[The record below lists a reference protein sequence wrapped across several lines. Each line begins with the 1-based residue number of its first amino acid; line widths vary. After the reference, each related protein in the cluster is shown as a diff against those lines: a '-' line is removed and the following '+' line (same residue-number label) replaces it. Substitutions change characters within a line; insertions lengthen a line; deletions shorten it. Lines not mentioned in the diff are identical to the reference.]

1 MASSSQD
8 NPNLS
13 AGAVAG
19 AAAPDPIGAGDDSY
33 KSWGHYPLAAHRK
46 IIRPA
51 WMDEIT
57 PAVLKDNAPLLAY
70 GLGRSYGD
78 SCLNDGGTLMD
89 TRPLDRVLHFDAEEG
104 SIVCEAGVSLGEIL
118 LTAVPRG
125 WFLPVTPGTKIVTLA
140 GAIANDVHGKNH
152 HVGGTIGCHV
162 EQLELVRSD
171 GQVLRCSREEN
182 AELFSATIGGLGLT
196 GIIRW
201 AELRLKKIAS
211 AEIEMDTVPFSTFED
226 FVRLSSDEEGSR
238 YEYTVG
244 WVDCLSGRKTRG
256 IFMRGNHSTQGR
268 LQTHPEKIKL
278 GVPFTLP
285 GFTLNKL
292 TIWGFNNLY
301 YFMGKRKE
309 GHSRVHYDPF
319 FYPLDKVDN
328 WNRIYGPGGFT
339 QYQCVVPESEAAAFQ
354 EILERI
360 ARGGQGSFLG
370 VIKKFGNVPS
380 PGMMSFPR
388 PGLTLALDFPFRGEA
403 TLRLFADLDE
413 VVAAAHGALYPA
425 KDPRMSPRM
434 FRLSYPRLD
443 EFQRWVDPALSSSFW
458 RRVME
463 VSR

>member
-1 MASSSQD
+1 MTSSMQGKLDPSV
-8 NPNLS
+8 
-13 AGAVAG
+13 GAPANVAPV
-19 AAAPDPIGAGDDSY
+19 APSPARDGSY
-33 KSWGHYPLAAHRK
+33 KSWGHYPLATHRK
-46 IIRPA
+46 ILHPA

-57 PAVLKDNAPLLAY
+57 PELLQRNAPLLAY

-78 SCLNDGGTLMD
+78 SCLNDGGTLLD
-89 TRPLDRVLHFDAEEG
+89 ARPLDRILHFDAENG

-118 LTAVPRG
+118 LAAVPRG

-162 EQLELVRSD
+162 EQFELVRSD
-171 GQVLRCSREEN
+171 GQILTCSRQEN
-182 AELFSATIGGLGLT
+182 KELFAATIGGLGLT
-196 GIIRW
+196 GIILW
-201 AELRLKKIAS
+201 AELKLKKIDS

-226 FVRLSSDEEGSR
+226 FTRLSSDEEGAR

-256 IFMRGNHSTQGR
+256 IFMRGNHATQGR
-268 LQTHPEKIKL
+268 LAAHPEKIKL
-278 GVPFTLP
+278 NVPFNFP
-285 GFTLNKL
+285 AFTLNKL
-292 TIWGFNNLY
+292 SIWAFNNLY
-301 YFMGKRKE
+301 YLMGKRNE

-328 WNRIYGPGGFT
+328 WNRIYGQQGFT
-339 QYQCVVPESEAAAFQ
+339 QYQCVVPESEVAAFQ

-380 PGMMSFPR
+380 PGLMSFPR
-388 PGLTLALDFPFRGEA
+388 PGLTLALDFPFRGEK
-403 TLRLFADLDE
+403 TLKLFAELDE
-413 VVAAAHGALYPA
+413 VVAAAKGALYPA
-425 KDPRMSPRM
+425 KDPRMSSRM
-434 FRLSYPRLD
+434 FRLSYPRLE